1 MPFDPFFTSK
11 ARDEFHEQRQKARAI
26 AKAYQLR
33 VFLGNIPKARRQKA
47 IDHRLD
53 SNPETLAVRAIKKA
67 RKGGAMLP
75 VGGGH
80 SVSGFKPPKKIWD
93 EPPAK
98 EAK

>member
-11 ARDEFHEQRQKARAI
+11 ARDEFHEQRQKARAM
-26 AKAYQLR
+26 AKAVQMR
-33 VFLGNIPKARRQKA
+33 AFLSRIPKARRQKA

-53 SNPETLAVRAIKKA
+53 SNPETLAMRAIKKA
-67 RKGGAMLP
+67 RQGGGMLP
-75 VGGGH
+75 ITGRH
-80 SVSGFKPPKKIWD
+80 SVSGFKTPQKIWD